1 MAVTMKD
8 IAQRANVSI
17 VTVSRALN
25 NKDDINPETKDRIL
39 KIARELDYTG
49 NDVARSLITQ
59 KTGTIG
65 VIVPNAADTFY
76 ASVIQGVN
84 NRCFQKEYSIILC
97 STKEN
102 TDKELEYITLLR
114 KKRVEGFLIYP
125 LQQDARYIKI
135 LKAIDIPFVMLNR
148 HTEALNSSYV
158 INDNVSGT
166 YEAVQY
172 LIQQGHTKITYIC
185 AKPEASSGRER
196 IDGCRKAMNESG
208 LQSRSLHVL
217 YCEETITS
225 CYNLVKSEIRNGLD
239 STALFGYDDKLAL
252 GAMRAIY
259 EEGLRIPEDIA
270 IVGYDDIET
279 AAFYHPPLTTVRQ
292 PAREIGEIA
301 ADILMKNLT
310 SDNSWEQRHVV
321 LKPKLIIRE
330 SA

>member
-8 IAQRANVSI
+8 IAERANVSV

-25 NKDDINPETKDRIL
+25 NKDDISSETKDRVL

-49 NDVARSLITQ
+49 NDVARSLITR
-59 KTGTIG
+59 KTGIIG
-65 VIVPNAADTFY
+65 VIVPNAADSFY
-76 ASVIQGVN
+76 ASVIQGIN
-84 NRCFQKEYSIILC
+84 DRSFQKEYSIILC

-114 KKRVEGFLIYP
+114 KKRVEGLLIYP
-125 LQQDARYIKI
+125 LQQDSRYIDV
-135 LKAIDIPFVMLNR
+135 LKTIDIPFVMMNR
-148 HTEALNSSYV
+148 HSEALNSSYV
-158 INDNVSGT
+158 INDNVAGT
-166 YEAVQY
+166 YEAVRY
-172 LIQQGHTKITYIC
+172 LLQQGHAKITYIC

-196 IDGCRKAMNESG
+196 IEGCRKAMNERR
-208 LQSRSLHVL
+208 LQSQSLHVL

-225 CYNLVKSEIRNGLD
+225 CYNVVKSEIRSGLD
-239 STALFGYDDKLAL
+239 STVLFVYDDKLAL

-301 ADILMKNLT
+301 TDILMKNLS
-310 SDNSWEQRHVV
+310 SDDNWGKRHVV
-321 LKPKLIIRE
+321 LKPELIIRE